1 MKNKLLA
8 AIFAASFLCF
18 AGCSVSDSVDSE
30 YSKWTFSGTV
40 IDSENGQ
47 GLGNVVISYQDSD
60 GDIQTVKTDA
70 SGNFFIKELPYGS
83 LNFSFNYKS
92 IKGKDTLYY
101 TPKVINIGSSG
112 ESSRME
118 GVVAGTALIVRL
130 SPLNATLSGEFYITE
145 ESTDK
150 KIPVSKTK
158 LHLMH
163 QDTAFVNLDP
173 DSFEAKTDSLGR
185 FTFKGLPADTG
196 LILSIDPFT
205 YNGLRY
211 IAEDIELPRLKSKSA
226 TDMGRIYLT
235 RDTLIAPVPKIKSSN
250 VMDKNGKGLENVSQQ
265 AVPYYVFNEKIS
277 SSNLSVTVMA
287 DTNVFTVVPEIN
299 QDTLFLNHNIAFPPA
314 ALITVKIV
322 AYGKK
327 SGERIEIEL
336 SNDSAFK
343 TKRGIYAVT
352 SNTWPSN
359 EKFKASFGIQDTMW
373 VKFSKK
379 LAKNTDRIQW
389 NYTSGVD
396 CTIYGN
402 GYYANA
408 NTWINKDT
416 LFVQML
422 QDILVNRDRGD
433 SVGMN
438 ITVYAYDGSYIDSF
452 ILRTELIVPKDTLSN
467 TEGTEEN
474 SGNDEDADDE
484 DDNLDTPLDD

>member
-1 MKNKLLA
+1 MLLA
-8 AIFAASFLCF
+8 TA
-18 AGCSVSDSVDSE
+18 CSVSDSTDSE

-47 GLGNVVISYQDSD
+47 GINKAQITYQDSD
-60 GDIQTVKTDA
+60 GDIKSVSTD
-70 SGNFFIKELPYGS
+70 SDGNFYIKDLPYGT
-83 LNFSFNYKS
+83 LNFTFTYTQ
-92 IKGKDTLYY
+92 IKGKDTLRY
-101 TPKVINIGSSG
+101 TPKIINIGSSG
-112 ESSRME
+112 ESTHME

-145 ESTDK
+145 ASTDK

-173 DSFEAKTDSLGR
+173 DSFEAKTDSLGK

-196 LILSIDPFT
+196 LYLSIDAFT

-211 IAEDIELPRLKSKSA
+211 TAADIELPRLKSNSK

-235 RDTLIAPVPKIKSSN
+235 RDTLIVPESKIKASN
-250 VMDKNGKGLENVSQQ
+250 VMDKNNKGLENVSQLE
-265 AVPYYVFNEKIS
+265 VPYYVFNEKIS
-277 SSNLSVTVMA
+277 SSNLSVTVTA
-287 DTNVFTVVPEIN
+287 DTTALTVEPKIN
-299 QDTLFLNHNIAFPPA
+299 KDTLFLNHNIAFPPS
-314 ALITVKIV
+314 ALISVKIV

-327 SGERIEIEL
+327 SGERIDIDL
-336 SNDSAFK
+336 SGNSAFK
-343 TKRGIYAVT
+343 TGRGIYAVT

-359 EKFKASFGIQDTMW
+359 ENFKASFGIEDTIW

-396 CTIYGN
+396 CTIYAN

-408 NTWINKDT
+408 NSWVHKDT
-416 LFVQML
+416 LFVQM
-422 QDILVNRDRGD
+422 QEDILIERDRGD

-438 ITVYAYDGSYIDSF
+438 ITVYADDGTYMDAF
-452 ILRTELIVPKDTLSN
+452 ILRTELIVPSDTASTN
-467 TEGTEEN
+467 TAGNEEE
-474 SGNDEDADDE
+474 DEE
-484 DDNLDTPLDD
+484 EESTLDD

>member
-1 MKNKLLA
+1 MHTKLPLVITA
-8 AIFAASFLCF
+8 FLSTLLTT
-18 AGCSVSDSVDSE
+18 ACSVSDSTDSE

-47 GLGNVVISYQDSD
+47 GLSKAQITYQDSD
-60 GDIQTVKTDA
+60 GDIKSVSTD
-70 SGNFFIKELPYGS
+70 SKGNFYIKDLPYGT
-83 LNFSFNYKS
+83 LNFTFNYTK
-92 IKGKDTLYY
+92 IKGKDTLRY
-101 TPKVINIGSSG
+101 TPKIINIGSSG
-112 ESSRME
+112 ESNHME

-158 LHLMH
+158 LHLIH
-163 QDTAFVNLDP
+163 QDTAFVNLAP
-173 DSFEAKTDSLGR
+173 KSFEAKTDSLGK

-211 IAEDIELPRLKSKSA
+211 TAEDIELPRLKSKSA

-250 VMDKNGKGLENVSQQ
+250 VMDKNRKGLENVSQLE
-265 AVPYYVFNEKIS
+265 VPYYVFNEKIS

-287 DTNVFTVVPEIN
+287 DTNVLTVEPKIN
-299 QDTLFLNHNIAFPPA
+299 KDTLFLNHNIAFPPA

-322 AYGKK
+322 AYGKD

-336 SNDSAFK
+336 SDNSAFK
-343 TKRGIYAVT
+343 TGRGIYAIT

-359 EKFKASFGIQDTMW
+359 ENFKAAFGIQDTMW
-373 VKFSKK
+373 VKFSKN
-379 LAKNTDRIQW
+379 LAKNTERIQW

-396 CTIYGN
+396 CTIYAN

-408 NTWINKDT
+408 NSWINKDT

-422 QDILVNRDRGD
+422 EDILTNRDRGD

-438 ITVYAYDGSYIDSF
+438 ITVYADDGTYMDAF
-452 ILRTELIVPKDTLSN
+452 ILRTELIVPKDTVSSN
-467 TEGTEEN
+467 TEGTEE
-474 SGNDEDADDE
+474 DDE
-484 DDNLDTPLDD
+484 EDNLDSLLDD